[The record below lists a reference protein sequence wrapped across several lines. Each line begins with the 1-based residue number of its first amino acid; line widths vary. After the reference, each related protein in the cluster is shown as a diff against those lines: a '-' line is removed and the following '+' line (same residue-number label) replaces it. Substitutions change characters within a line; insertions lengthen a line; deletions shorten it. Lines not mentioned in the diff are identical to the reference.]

1 MPPYE
6 CKCAKHRKRF
16 NLTVGIKE
24 HNFKRTIFPKC
35 VPIKLDQLISSCTNQ
50 TISKP

>member
-6 CKCAKHRKRF
+6 CKFATHHKRF

-24 HNFKRTIFPKC
+24 HNFKRTKCPKF
-35 VPIKLDQLISSCTNQ
+35 VPIKFDQLISSCTNQ